1 MFNLLVFSQNKMP
14 GESLLAK
21 QWFEPG
27 NHDCGISYMT
37 KVTACSKH
45 TCLLGIEGPEMPLY
59 DEPIRERSSRSCSE
73 RRRKARKPATEGVK
87 FAERTNQRSNAHPL
101 ADMAPRKEATRR
113 AIDFIYVRGILKCL
127 AAA

>member
-14 GESLLAK
+14 GGSLLAK

-37 KVTACSKH
+37 KGTACGKH

-59 DEPIRERSSRSCSE
+59 DEPIRETSARSCSE
-73 RRRKARKPATEGVK
+73 RCRKARKPATEGVK
-87 FAERTNQRSNAHPL
+87 L
-101 ADMAPRKEATRR
+101 ADMAPRKEAARR
-113 AIDFIYVRGILKCL
+113 AIDFIYVREILKCL